1 MTDDI
6 DIYRA
11 ANEYIKRYGN
21 DATVQASMKA
31 DEMLERGSMEG
42 RSMWLQIIRVID
54 ELQSDKRPIGA
65 EVH

>member
-21 DATVQASMKA
+21 DATVLASMKA